1 MRRVLFV
8 ITVLVLILAACAPNE
23 PAATQESTYPS
34 EPSYPSEPPTSIPVD
49 LTPAQLAAAELLAET
64 LGLDVDQIKIVST
77 EAVTWPD
84 GCLGIVKVGVMCTQ
98 AEVPGFKILL
108 EAGGQQYEF
117 HTNEDGSVVLSAEDA
132 LSAGPAEA
140 TVIKQLASNLGL
152 EESDIQVVSS
162 EVVEFSD
169 ACLGITQEDVMCA
182 QVVTP
187 GRIIV
192 LEAKGMEYEYHT
204 SEGGDR
210 VQPASLALVWKRE
223 GGIAGFCDTLT
234 VFRSGEV
241 FTSSCKAQ
249 TDGKMGTIAEL
260 LNAPEREQFQD
271 WIAGFAEVK
280 LDASD
285 PKGVADQMVVTL
297 DFFGIGSE
305 EPGESE
311 QQELLTFA
319 QDLHRQLAK

>member
-64 LGLDVDQIKIVST
+64 VSLDVDQIKIVST

-132 LSAGPAEA
+132 LSAGPAER
-140 TVIKQLASNLGL
+140 
-152 EESDIQVVSS
+152 
-162 EVVEFSD
+162 
-169 ACLGITQEDVMCA
+169 
-182 QVVTP
+182 P
-187 GRIIV
+187 
-192 LEAKGMEYEYHT
+192 
-204 SEGGDR
+204 
-210 VQPASLALVWKRE
+210 
-223 GGIAGFCDTLT
+223 
-234 VFRSGEV
+234 
-241 FTSSCKAQ
+241 
-249 TDGKMGTIAEL
+249 
-260 LNAPEREQFQD
+260 
-271 WIAGFAEVK
+271 
-280 LDASD
+280 
-285 PKGVADQMVVTL
+285 
-297 DFFGIGSE
+297 
-305 EPGESE
+305 
-311 QQELLTFA
+311 
-319 QDLHRQLAK
+319 